1 MLAVVSSAA
10 FAQQTD
16 TRTRV
21 FDSNFK
27 SLRAY
32 VAGNYYA
39 PPVIELG
46 GTDQVVISFDELS
59 AEMQYLRYS
68 LVHCDADWQP
78 SQLVESEYVDG
89 FNEAQ
94 VDTYDY
100 SQATLANYVNYKIT
114 VPNADMQFKLS
125 GNYLLKVYPEYNPDR
140 VCLQVRFSVVENLVK
155 VESEVTSRT
164 DLDYNDKH
172 QQLSVAVDV
181 LDYPVENIYGDLKVR
196 IVQNSRHD
204 NVAAVS
210 RPLRV
215 SGKTAFF
222 EHDRNLI
229 FPAANE
235 FRRFEMVTTNYNGMG
250 IEQYSFHEPY
260 YHATLKTDRP
270 RSFLDYIYD
279 RTQYGRFTV
288 RGSDVYDSETGADY
302 MVVHFALQSPPL
314 SGGKLYVDGE
324 FTQHNFTG
332 SNQMHY
338 NSQTGCYEAS
348 LMLKQGAYNYQY
360 LWVPDGSQVGK
371 ADEMEGN
378 YYQTVNEYQILVYN
392 RKRGERYDRL
402 IGYNIIYSGI

>member
-1 MLAVVSSAA
+1 MLRIKTILCMLAVVSSAA

-125 GNYLLKVYPEYNPDR
+125 GNYLLKV
-140 VCLQVRFSVVENLVK
+140 CLLY
-155 VESEVTSRT
+155 TSP
-164 DLDYNDKH
+164 
-172 QQLSVAVDV
+172 S
-181 LDYPVENIYGDLKVR
+181 
-196 IVQNSRHD
+196 
-204 NVAAVS
+204 
-210 RPLRV
+210 
-215 SGKTAFF
+215 
-222 EHDRNLI
+222 
-229 FPAANE
+229 
-235 FRRFEMVTTNYNGMG
+235 
-250 IEQYSFHEPY
+250 
-260 YHATLKTDRP
+260 P
-270 RSFLDYIYD
+270 RD
-279 RTQYGRFTV
+279 
-288 RGSDVYDSETGADY
+288 
-302 MVVHFALQSPPL
+302 
-314 SGGKLYVDGE
+314 
-324 FTQHNFTG
+324 
-332 SNQMHY
+332 
-338 NSQTGCYEAS
+338 
-348 LMLKQGAYNYQY
+348 
-360 LWVPDGSQVGK
+360 
-371 ADEMEGN
+371 
-378 YYQTVNEYQILVYN
+378 
-392 RKRGERYDRL
+392 
-402 IGYNIIYSGI
+402 

>member
-1 MLAVVSSAA
+1 MLAVASSAA

-32 VAGNYYA
+32 VEGNYYA

-59 AEMQYLRYS
+59 SEMQYLRYS

-94 VDTYDY
+94 VETYDY
-100 SQATLANYVNYKIT
+100 SQATFANYVNYKIA
-114 VPNADMQFKLS
+114 VPNENMQFKLS
-125 GNYLLKVYPEYNPDR
+125 GNYLLKVYLEYNPDR
-140 VCLQVRFSVVENLVK
+140 VCLQVRFSVVENLVN
-155 VESEVTSRT
+155 VASEVTSRT

-172 QQLSVAVDV
+172 QQLSVSVDI
-181 LDYPVENIYGDLKVR
+181 LDYPVENIYSDLKVR
-196 IVQNSRHD
+196 VVQNSRHD
-204 NVAAVS
+204 NMAAVS

-215 SGKTAFF
+215 AGKTAYF

-250 IEQYSFHEPY
+250 IERYSFHDPY
-260 YHATLKTDRP
+260 YHVTLKTDRP
-270 RSFLDYIYD
+270 RLQDYVYD
-279 RTQYGRFTV
+279 CTQYGRFTV

-302 MVVHFALQSPPL
+302 MVVHFALQSPQL

-324 FTQHNFTG
+324 FTQHNFEVA
-332 SNQMHY
+332 NQLHY

-348 LMLKQGAYNYQY
+348 MMLKQGAYNYQY
-360 LWVPDGSQVGK
+360 LWVPDGSRVGRT
-371 ADEMEGN
+371 DEIEGN
-378 YYQTVNEYQILVYN
+378 YYQTVNEYQVLVYN

>member
-1 MLAVVSSAA
+1 M
-10 FAQQTD
+10 
-16 TRTRV
+16 
-21 FDSNFK
+21 
-27 SLRAY
+27 
-32 VAGNYYA
+32 
-39 PPVIELG
+39 
-46 GTDQVVISFDELS
+46 
-59 AEMQYLRYS
+59 
-68 LVHCDADWQP
+68 
-78 SQLVESEYVDG
+78 
-89 FNEAQ
+89 
-94 VDTYDY
+94 
-100 SQATLANYVNYKIT
+100 YKR
-114 VPNADMQFKLS
+114 Q
-125 GNYLLKVYPEYNPDR
+125 
-140 VCLQVRFSVVENLVK
+140 
-155 VESEVTSRT
+155 
-164 DLDYNDKH
+164 
-172 QQLSVAVDV
+172 
-181 LDYPVENIYGDLKVR
+181 
-196 IVQNSRHD
+196 
-204 NVAAVS
+204 
-210 RPLRV
+210 
-215 SGKTAFF
+215 
-222 EHDRNLI
+222 
-229 FPAANE
+229 
-235 FRRFEMVTTNYNGMG
+235 
-250 IEQYSFHEPY
+250 
-260 YHATLKTDRP
+260 KTDRP

>member
-1 MLAVVSSAA
+1 MGEENIMKKILSLALLLTLCLSLSLPAAAYNDTGTVGIRNTFSLSGGYTSALDKNGNLMLNIWAGGDTYFEFPAQISSMAYG
-10 FAQQTD
+10 AQ
-16 TRTRV
+16 
-21 FDSNFK
+21 N
-27 SLRAY
+27 RAY
-32 VAGNYYA
+32 ITTDGSLWMGGNNKYGQ
-39 PPVIELG
+39 LG
-46 GTDQVVISFDELS
+46 NGSNQTKT
-59 AEMQYLRYS
+59 
-68 LVHCDADWQP
+68 
-78 SQLVESEYVDG
+78 SE
-89 FNEAQ
+89 
-94 VDTYDY
+94 
-100 SQATLANYVNYKIT
+100 
-114 VPNADMQFKLS
+114 
-125 GNYLLKVYPEYNPDR
+125 
-140 VCLQVRFSVVENLVK
+140 LVK
-155 VESEVTSRT
+155 VM
-164 DLDYNDKH
+164 
-172 QQLSVAVDV
+172 
-181 LDYPVENIYGDLKVR
+181 
-196 IVQNSRHD
+196 D

-270 RSFLDYIYD
+270 RSFLNYIYD